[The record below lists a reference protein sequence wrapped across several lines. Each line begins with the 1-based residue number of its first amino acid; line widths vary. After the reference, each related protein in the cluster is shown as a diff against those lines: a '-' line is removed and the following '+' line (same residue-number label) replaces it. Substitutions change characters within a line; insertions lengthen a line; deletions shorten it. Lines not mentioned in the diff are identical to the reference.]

1 MLGVSRSL
9 SVSLFLS
16 PCALLIFAVFV
27 LTGVFTTSATMYH
40 ARFHNAA
47 GLEPGAT
54 VRFEGGPKIGRV
66 EALKIDPT
74 DPSLMDMQFS
84 VKSDIPVKTDSHV
97 SILSFS
103 PLGDNHLE
111 IRAGSPS
118 APRAPTGALLPSDP
132 YIGFND
138 LTAQINNLAPKA
150 QELLANLNDRVIQ
163 LKITVDRVNDLLND
177 KNRENVSASLSNLHG
192 MLEENRPQIKHTL
205 NNVSAASD
213 KIAPL
218 LDQIQKTIN
227 QADGTLKKV
236 DSLVGD
242 NKEDIRASVIKLRQA
257 LDNVN
262 AITVQVQNLLD
273 NNDYNIEELLNNLR
287 IVSENLKQFTDTIK
301 TRPSTLINPVPVPT
315 ASLETSHDRHIL
327 SVFSAQS
334 FAAIPCRLAA
344 CRFLPRPLL
353 FPSPWPLVVVLVP
366 SSTTRSAIPQS
377 LSSLRTP

>member
-1 MLGVSRSL
+1 MDARREQVFVGVFVL
-9 SVSLFLS
+9 VAV
-16 PCALLIFAVFV
+16 ALLIFAVFV
-27 LTGVFTTSATMYH
+27 LAGVFTTSATMYH
-40 ARFHNAA
+40 AKFHNAA

-54 VRFEGGPKIGRV
+54 VRFEGGPKVGRV

-118 APRAPTGALLPSDP
+118 APRAPSGALLPSDP

-177 KNRENVSASLSNLHG
+177 KNRQNVSASLSNLHG

-218 LDQIQKTIN
+218 LEQIQKTIN

-287 IVSENLKQFTDTIK
+287 IVSENLKEFTDTIK
-301 TRPSTLINPVPVPT
+301 TRPSTLIEP
-315 ASLETSHDRHIL
+315 ASRADRK
-327 SVFSAQS
+327 
-334 FAAIPCRLAA
+334 PGDK
-344 CRFLPRPLL
+344 P
-353 FPSPWPLVVVLVP
+353 
-366 SSTTRSAIPQS
+366 
-377 LSSLRTP
+377 

>member
-1 MLGVSRSL
+1 
-9 SVSLFLS
+9 
-16 PCALLIFAVFV
+16 
-27 LTGVFTTSATMYH
+27 MYH
-40 ARFHNAA
+40 AKFHNAA

-54 VRFEGGPKIGRV
+54 VRFEGGPKVGRV

-118 APRAPTGALLPSDP
+118 APRAPSGALLPSDP

-177 KNRENVSASLSNLHG
+177 KNRQNVSASLSNLHG

-262 AITVQVQNLLD
+262 AITIQVQNLLD

-287 IVSENLKQFTDTIK
+287 IVSENLKEFTDTIK
-301 TRPSTLINPVPVPT
+301 TRPSTLIEP
-315 ASLETSHDRHIL
+315 ASRADRK
-327 SVFSAQS
+327 
-334 FAAIPCRLAA
+334 PGDK
-344 CRFLPRPLL
+344 P
-353 FPSPWPLVVVLVP
+353 
-366 SSTTRSAIPQS
+366 
-377 LSSLRTP
+377 